1 MLIKADPRFVR
12 ATSLSRAI
20 GLDLPTGV
28 YSVFSDRPVP
38 KQDSY
43 PDGVGWIW
51 LTSCMTAL
59 FSHRSDR
66 RVRGELFRLM
76 RSLRRIK
83 AVAYFDPRDPWPFL
97 VSLKRWSW
105 GMAKSLGRA
114 VWRRLG
120 SRP

>member
-28 YSVFSDRPVP
+28 YSVFSGRPVP
-38 KQDSY
+38 GGDSY

-51 LTSCMTAL
+51 LTSYMTAL

-66 RVRGELFRLM
+66 RVRGELFGLM
-76 RSLRRIK
+76 RNLRKIK
-83 AVAYFDPRDPWPFL
+83 AVAYLDPRDPWPFL
-97 VSLKRWSW
+97 VSLKRWGW
-105 GMAKSLGRA
+105 GMTRSILRSLR
-114 VWRRLG
+114 RRLAG
-120 SRP
+120 